1 MPNLEARI
9 REKLERF
16 SALLKSRSPAAADE
30 LASHGAPLLGSEAH
44 EQYFTRDEIAEHID
58 EIYAKPFVLSFAWKT
73 IRPTS
78 HPPIV
83 WAIAEA
89 DMILDDPTGERRT
102 LPYRLTCIFEDID
115 GTLQWRLFSGSEPAP
130 PPPA

>member
-78 HPPIV
+78 HPPSRV
-83 WAIAEA
+83 
-89 DMILDDPTGERRT
+89 ERGGRKARVYVSS
-102 LPYRLTCIFEDID
+102 P
-115 GTLQWRLFSGSEPAP
+115 EPAANRMGQGLCLCATP
-130 PPPA
+130 RRSGGGSHRPRARAVPSRR